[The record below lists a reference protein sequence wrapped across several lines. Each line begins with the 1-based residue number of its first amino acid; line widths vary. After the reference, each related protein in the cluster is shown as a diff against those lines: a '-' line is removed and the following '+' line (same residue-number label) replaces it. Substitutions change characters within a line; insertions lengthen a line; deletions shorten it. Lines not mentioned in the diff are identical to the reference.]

1 MFYEI
6 KLKVQKENAK
16 GEMKEVAEHYITNVE
31 LFAEAEQKGMEM
43 YNNECDVFSIVR
55 SKVSEI
61 VNESDKTDDNHFFK
75 ATIVDVYTDESGNEK
90 ETKYFVLVSAKD
102 IPEANKR
109 MEDYLKQGFDMKLD
123 GIVKT
128 KILDV
133 I

>member
-1 MFYEI
+1 MYYEI
-6 KLKVQKENAK
+6 KLRTEKENSK
-16 GEMKEVAEHYITNVE
+16 GEMKEVTEHYITNVE
-31 LFAEAEQKGMEM
+31 LFAEAEQQGMEM

-61 VNESDKTDDNHFFK
+61 VNESDKTDENHFFK

-90 ETKYFVLVSAKD
+90 ETKYFVLVAAKD

>member
-55 SKVSEI
+55 SKVSGI
-61 VNESDKTDDNHFFK
+61 VNESDKTEENHFFK
-75 ATIVDVYTDESGNEK
+75 ATITDVFTDDSGNEK
-90 ETKYFVLVSAKD
+90 ETKYFVLVAAKD

-109 MEDYLKQGFDMKLD
+109 MEDYLRQGFDMKLD

>member
-1 MFYEI
+1 MYYEI
-6 KLKVQKENAK
+6 KIKTEKENAK
-16 GEMKEVAEHYITNVE
+16 GEMKEVTEHYITNVE

-61 VNESDKTDDNHFFK
+61 VNESDKTDENHFFK

-90 ETKYFVLVSAKD
+90 ETKYFVLVAAKD

-109 MEDYLKQGFDMKLD
+109 MEDYLRQGFDMKLD

-128 KILDV
+128 RILDV

>member
-1 MFYEI
+1 MYYEI
-6 KLKVQKENAK
+6 KLRTEKKNAK
-16 GEMKEVAEHYITNVE
+16 GEMKEVTEHYITNVE

-61 VNESDKTDDNHFFK
+61 VNESDKTDENHFFK
-75 ATIVDVYTDESGNEK
+75 ATIVDTYTDDSGNEK
-90 ETKYFVLVSAKD
+90 ETKYYVLVAAKD
-102 IPEANKR
+102 IPEANRR
-109 MEDYLKQGFDMKLD
+109 MEDYLRQGFDMKLD

-128 KILDV
+128 RILDV

>member
-1 MFYEI
+1 MYYEI
-6 KLKVQKENAK
+6 KLRTEKENAK
-16 GEMKEVAEHYITNVE
+16 GEMKEVTEHYITNVE

-61 VNESDKTDDNHFFK
+61 VNESDKTDENHFFK

-90 ETKYFVLVSAKD
+90 ETKYFVLVAAKD

-109 MEDYLKQGFDMKLD
+109 MEDYLRQGFDMKLD

-128 KILDV
+128 RILDV

>member
-1 MFYEI
+1 MYYEI
-6 KLKVQKENAK
+6 KLRTEKENAK
-16 GEMKEVAEHYITNVE
+16 GEMKEVTEHYITNVE

-61 VNESDKTDDNHFFK
+61 VNESNKTEENHFFK
-75 ATIVDVYTDESGNEK
+75 ATITDVFTDDSGNEK
-90 ETKYFVLVSAKD
+90 ETKYFVLVAAKD

>member
-16 GEMKEVAEHYITNVE
+16 GEMKEVTEHYITDVE
-31 LFAEAEQKGMEM
+31 LFAEAEQKGMEL
-43 YNNECDVFSIVR
+43 YNNDCDVFSVIR
-55 SKVSEI
+55 SKIKET
-61 VNESDKTDDNHFFK
+61 VNGKQEEKPFFK
-75 ATIVDVYTDESGNEK
+75 ATVTDTFTDDEGNEK
-90 ETKYFVLVSAKD
+90 DSKYFVLVCAKD
-102 IPEANKR
+102 IPEANRR
-109 MEDYLKQGFDMKLD
+109 MEDYLRQGFDMKLD

>member
-61 VNESDKTDDNHFFK
+61 VNESDKTDENHFFK

>member
-1 MFYEI
+1 
-6 KLKVQKENAK
+6 
-16 GEMKEVAEHYITNVE
+16 MKEVTEHYITNVE

>member
-1 MFYEI
+1 MYYEI
-6 KLKVQKENAK
+6 KLRTEKENAK
-16 GEMKEVAEHYITNVE
+16 GEMKEVTEHYITNVE

-61 VNESDKTDDNHFFK
+61 VNESDKTEENHFFK
-75 ATIVDVYTDESGNEK
+75 ATITDVFTDDSGNEK
-90 ETKYFVLVSAKD
+90 ETKYFVLVAAKD

-109 MEDYLKQGFDMKLD
+109 MEDYLRQGFDMKLD

-128 KILDV
+128 RILDV